1 MSPDAS
7 LSFRRLALKN
17 WWLGLGRSKKQDAKR
32 KESGNYLL
40 VPRTSAYLAVISDS
54 DFACMIRR
62 EGSPGRWRTS
72 KGYFNFRKFAGSPSV
87 GRVTAGCRFFFFL
100 STNKFL
106 RIDFGLPT
114 SKEGEGRRLSFPRI
128 SLGFLIAFLIFS

>member
-40 VPRTSAYLAVISDS
+40 VPRISAYLAVISDS

-87 GRVTAGCRFFFFL
+87 GRVTAGCRFFFFIDEQV
-100 STNKFL
+100 SSDRL
-106 RIDFGLPT
+106 RT
-114 SKEGEGRRLSFPRI
+114 SNFQGGEG
-128 SLGFLIAFLIFS
+128 AAVVFS

>member
-40 VPRTSAYLAVISDS
+40 VPRISAYLAVISDS

-87 GRVTAGCRFFFFL
+87 GRVTAGCRFFFFYRRT
-100 STNKFL
+100 SF
-106 RIDFGLPT
+106 FG
-114 SKEGEGRRLSFPRI
+114 
-128 SLGFLIAFLIFS
+128 

>member
-1 MSPDAS
+1 MFNTYCYWHEELKGGDLLEERQMSPDAS

-40 VPRTSAYLAVISDS
+40 VPRISAYLAVISDS

-87 GRVTAGCRFFFFL
+87 GRVTAGCRFFFFY
-100 STNKFL
+100 
-106 RIDFGLPT
+106 
-114 SKEGEGRRLSFPRI
+114 RR
-128 SLGFLIAFLIFS
+128 